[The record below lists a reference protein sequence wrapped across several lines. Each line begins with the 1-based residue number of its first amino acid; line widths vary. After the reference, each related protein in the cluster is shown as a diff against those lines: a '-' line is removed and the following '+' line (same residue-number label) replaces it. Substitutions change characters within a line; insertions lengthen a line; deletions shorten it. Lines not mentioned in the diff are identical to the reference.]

1 MLGTVQINNLN
12 LKQGELTSVEN
23 YMLFT
28 GIAAADCQNTGKIVT
43 IDQSTDLDAVL
54 GATASDLK
62 TQVTAARLNAGQNWY
77 GCVLPY
83 TVAESTPDAL
93 DAAFESAVNT
103 AMEHVKVEAI
113 IRTDPVTR
121 ATSVEAMQALAESI
135 MAKYMRPLWIMGRAP
150 QFTPASQ
157 TFADYQA
164 LSSALQAGIAADQ
177 VMLTV
182 SLWGH
187 EMGTLAGR
195 LASEAVTVADSPMRV
210 ATGAL
215 VGVWSNRPT
224 DKTGRV
230 IDLSVLKALDA
241 ARFSVP
247 QWYPDYEGMYW
258 GDGNVL
264 DVNGG
269 DFQVIENLRVIQKCM
284 RRVYPLAVAR
294 IGDRRL
300 NQTPASIAQ
309 AQTAF
314 MAPLRA
320 MSRSRTILGIV
331 FPGEIEP
338 PKEGDITLTWVS
350 KYSVEVFIAARPYNC
365 PKKITCNLLLD
376 LTNYATAT
384 A

>member
-1 MLGTVQINNLN
+1 MKT
-12 LKQGELTSVEN
+12 TCCSP
-23 YMLFT
+23 

-54 GATASDLK
+54 GATSSDLK

-83 TVAESTPDAL
+83 TVAESTADAL

-113 IRTDPVTR
+113 IRTDPITR

-135 MAKYMRPLWIMGRAP
+135 MAKYMRPLWIMARAP
-150 QFTPASQ
+150 QFNSASQ
-157 TFADYQA
+157 TFAGLHA
-164 LSSALQAGIAADQ
+164 LPLSFRRHRRRP
-177 VMLTV
+177 
-182 SLWGH
+182 GH
-187 EMGTLAGR
+187 VDREPLGARDGHPCRR

>member
-23 YMLFT
+23 YFLFT
-28 GIAAADCQNTGKIVT
+28 GIAAADCPNTGKLVT
-43 IDQSTDLDAVL
+43 VDQATDLDAVL
-54 GATASDLK
+54 GAAASDLK

-77 GCVLPY
+77 GCLLPY
-83 TVAESTPDAL
+83 TVDESTADAM
-93 DAAFESAVNT
+93 DAAFESAVST

-113 IRTDPVTR
+113 IRTDPITR
-121 ATSVEAMQALAESI
+121 AASVESMQALAESI
-135 MAKYMRPLWIMGRAP
+135 MAKYMRPLWIMARAP
-150 QFTPASQ
+150 EFNGASQ

-164 LSSALQAGIAADQ
+164 QAAALQQGIAADQ
-177 VMLTV
+177 VMLTT

-187 EMGTLAGR
+187 EQGTLAGR
-195 LASEAVTVADSPMRV
+195 LANEAVTVADSPLRV
-210 ATGAL
+210 STGAL
-215 VGVWSNRPT
+215 VGVWSSKPT

-230 IDLSVLKALDA
+230 IDISVLKALDA

-314 MAPLRA
+314 MAPLRT
-320 MSRSRTILGIV
+320 MSRTRTILGIV

-350 KYSVEVFIAARPYNC
+350 KYSVEVYIAARPYNC

-376 LTNYATAT
+376 LTNYATGA
-384 A
+384 

>member
-83 TVAESTPDAL
+83 TVAETTPAAL
-93 DAAFESAVNT
+93 DAAFESAVTT

-121 ATSVEAMQALAESI
+121 AASVETMQALAESI
-135 MAKYMRPLWIMGRAP
+135 MAQYMRPLWIMARA
-150 QFTPASQ
+150 QDFDPANQ
-157 TFADYQA
+157 TFADYQTAVAA
-164 LSSALQAGIAADQ
+164 LSTGIAADQ
-177 VMLTV
+177 VMLTT

-331 FPGEIEP
+331 FPGEIEL
-338 PKEGDITLTWVS
+338 PKDGDITLTWVS
-350 KYSVEVFIAARPYNC
+350 KYSVEINIAARPYNC

-376 LTNYATAT
+376 LTNYAKA
-384 A
+384 

>member
-12 LKQGELTSVEN
+12 LKQGELASVEN
-23 YMLFT
+23 YFLFT
-28 GIAAADCQNTGKIVT
+28 GIAAADCPNTGKLVT
-43 IDQSTDLDAVL
+43 VDQATDLDAVL
-54 GATASDLK
+54 GAAASDLK

-83 TVAESTPDAL
+83 TVLETAADAL

-113 IRTDPVTR
+113 IRTDPITR
-121 ATSVEAMQALAESI
+121 AASVESMQALAESI
-135 MAKYMRPLWIMGRAP
+135 MAQYMRPLWIMGRAP
-150 QFTPASQ
+150 VFDPSAQS
-157 TFADYQA
+157 FADYQA
-164 LSSALQAGIAADQ
+164 AVSPLQEGIAADQ
-177 VMLTV
+177 VMLTT
-182 SLWGH
+182 SLWGA
-187 EMGTLAGR
+187 EQGALAGR
-195 LASEAVTVADSPMRV
+195 LANEAVTVAGSPMRV

-215 VGVWSNRPT
+215 VGTWSDKPT
-224 DKTGRV
+224 DVTGRV
-230 IDLSVLKALDA
+230 LDLSVLKSLDA

-269 DFQVIENLRVIQKCM
+269 DYQVIENLRVIQKCM

-309 AQTAF
+309 AQTYF

-338 PKEGDITLTWVS
+338 PQEGDITLTWVS
-350 KYSVEVFIAARPYNC
+350 KYSVEICLAARPYNC

-376 LTNYATAT
+376 LTNYATA
-384 A
+384 

>member
-12 LKQGELTSVEN
+12 LKQGELSSVEN
-23 YMLFT
+23 YFLFT
-28 GIAAADCQNTGKIVT
+28 GIAAADCPNTGKLVT
-43 IDQSTDLDAVL
+43 VDQATDLDAVL

-83 TVAESTPDAL
+83 TVLETAADAL

-113 IRTDPVTR
+113 IRTDPITR
-121 ATSVEAMQALAESI
+121 AASVEAMQAQAEAI
-135 MAKYMRPLWIMGRAP
+135 MARYMRPLWIMARAP
-150 QFTPASQ
+150 EFDSASQ

-164 LSSALQAGIAADQ
+164 QASALQQGIAADQ
-177 VMLTV
+177 VMLTP

-187 EMGTLAGR
+187 EQGALAGR
-195 LASEAVTVADSPMRV
+195 LANESVTVADSPMRV
-210 ATGAL
+210 PTGAL
-215 VGVWSNRPT
+215 VGVWSNKPK

-350 KYSVEVFIAARPYNC
+350 KYSVEVYIAARPYNC

-376 LTNYATAT
+376 LTNYATGA
-384 A
+384 

>member
-12 LKQGELTSVEN
+12 LKQGELASVEN
-23 YMLFT
+23 YFLFT
-28 GIAAADCQNTGKIVT
+28 GIAAADCPNTGKLVT
-43 IDQSTDLDAVL
+43 VDQATDLDAVL
-54 GATASDLK
+54 GAAASDLK

-83 TVAESTPDAL
+83 TVLETAADAL

-113 IRTDPVTR
+113 IRTDPITR
-121 ATSVEAMQALAESI
+121 AASVEAMQAQAEAI
-135 MAKYMRPLWIMGRAP
+135 MAKYMRPLWIMARAP
-150 QFTPASQ
+150 EFKSASQ
-157 TFADYQA
+157 AFADYQA
-164 LSSALQAGIAADQ
+164 QASALQQGIAADQ
-177 VMLTV
+177 VMLTP

-187 EMGTLAGR
+187 EQGTLAGR
-195 LASEAVTVADSPMRV
+195 LANESVTVADSPMRV
-210 ATGAL
+210 PTGAL
-215 VGVWSNRPT
+215 VGVWSNKPT

-350 KYSVEVFIAARPYNC
+350 KYSVEVYIAARPYNC

-376 LTNYATAT
+376 LTNYATGA
-384 A
+384 

>member
-12 LKQGELTSVEN
+12 LKQGELSSVEN
-23 YMLFT
+23 YFLFT
-28 GIAAADCQNTGKIVT
+28 GIAAADCPNTGKLVT
-43 IDQSTDLDAVL
+43 VDQATDLDAVL
-54 GATASDLK
+54 GAAASDLK

-83 TVAESTPDAL
+83 TVAETTAEAL
-93 DAAFESAVNT
+93 DGAFESAVST

-113 IRTDPVTR
+113 IRTDPITR
-121 ATSVEAMQALAESI
+121 SASVEAMQAQAEAI
-135 MAKYMRPLWIMGRAP
+135 MARYMRPLWIMARAP
-150 QFTPASQ
+150 EFDSASQ

-164 LSSALQAGIAADQ
+164 QASALQQGIAADQ
-177 VMLTV
+177 VMLTP

-187 EMGTLAGR
+187 EQGALAGR
-195 LASEAVTVADSPMRV
+195 LANESVTVADSPMRV
-210 ATGAL
+210 PTGAL
-215 VGVWSNRPT
+215 VGVWSNKPT

-350 KYSVEVFIAARPYNC
+350 KYSVEVYIAARPYNC

-376 LTNYATAT
+376 LTNYATGA
-384 A
+384 

>member
-43 IDQSTDLDAVL
+43 IDQSTDMDAVL

-62 TQVTAARLNAGQNWY
+62 TQVAAARLNAGQNWY

-83 TVAESTPDAL
+83 TVAESTPDAM

-121 ATSVEAMQALAESI
+121 ATSVEAMQALAEGI
-135 MAKYMRPLWIMGRAP
+135 MAKYMRPLWIMARAP
-150 QFTPASQ
+150 QFNSTSQ

-164 LSSALQAGIAADQ
+164 LASALQAGIAADQ

-195 LASEAVTVADSPMRV
+195 LAS
-210 ATGAL
+210 
-215 VGVWSNRPT
+215 
-224 DKTGRV
+224 
-230 IDLSVLKALDA
+230 
-241 ARFSVP
+241 
-247 QWYPDYEGMYW
+247 
-258 GDGNVL
+258 
-264 DVNGG
+264 
-269 DFQVIENLRVIQKCM
+269 
-284 RRVYPLAVAR
+284 
-294 IGDRRL
+294 
-300 NQTPASIAQ
+300 
-309 AQTAF
+309 
-314 MAPLRA
+314 
-320 MSRSRTILGIV
+320 
-331 FPGEIEP
+331 
-338 PKEGDITLTWVS
+338 
-350 KYSVEVFIAARPYNC
+350 
-365 PKKITCNLLLD
+365 
-376 LTNYATAT
+376 
-384 A
+384 

>member
-1 MLGTVQINNLN
+1 MLGTVQINKLN
-12 LKQGELTSVEN
+12 LSQGELASVEN
-23 YMLFT
+23 YFLFT
-28 GIAAADCQNTGKIVT
+28 GIAAADCPNVGALVT
-43 IDQSTDLDAVL
+43 LDQSTNLDAVL
-54 GATASDLK
+54 GAEASDLK
-62 TQVTAARLNAGQNWY
+62 TQITAARLNAGQNWY

-83 TVAESTPDAL
+83 TVAEQTPDAL
-93 DAAFESAVNT
+93 DAAWAEAVDT
-103 AMEHVKVEAI
+103 AMEHTSVEAI

-121 ATSVEAMQALAESI
+121 AASVEAMQAKAESI
-135 MAKYMRPLWIMGRAP
+135 MASYMRPLWIMSRAP
-150 QFTPASQ
+150 VFDSAAQ
-157 TFADYQA
+157 TFADYQT
-164 LSSALQAGIAADQ
+164 LIDPLQDTIAADQ
-177 VMLTV
+177 VMITTG
-182 SLWGH
+182 LWGH
-187 EMGTLAGR
+187 EQGTLAGR

-215 VGVWSNRPT
+215 VGQWSTRPT
-224 DKTGRV
+224 DATGRV

-247 QWYPDYEGMYW
+247 QWYPDYAGMYW

-264 DVNGG
+264 DVEGG

-309 AQTAF
+309 AQTYF

-320 MSRSRTILGIV
+320 MSRSRTILGLI

-338 PKEGDITLTWVS
+338 PQDGDITISWPS
-350 KYSVEVFIAARPYNC
+350 KYAVELFIAARPYNC

-376 LTNYATAT
+376 LTNYATA
-384 A
+384 

>member
-28 GIAAADCQNTGKIVT
+28 GIAATDCQNTGKIVT

-62 TQVTAARLNAGQNWY
+62 TQVTAARLNAGQNWH

-164 LSSALQAGIAADQ
+164 LASALQAVIAADQ

-241 ARFSVP
+241 ARRSGTP
-247 QWYPDYEGMYW
+247 
-258 GDGNVL
+258 
-264 DVNGG
+264 
-269 DFQVIENLRVIQKCM
+269 IM
-284 RRVYPLAVAR
+284 RACT
-294 IGDRRL
+294 G
-300 NQTPASIAQ
+300 
-309 AQTAF
+309 
-314 MAPLRA
+314 
-320 MSRSRTILGIV
+320 
-331 FPGEIEP
+331 
-338 PKEGDITLTWVS
+338 
-350 KYSVEVFIAARPYNC
+350 
-365 PKKITCNLLLD
+365 
-376 LTNYATAT
+376 ATAT
-384 A
+384 CWTSTAATFRSLKTCASFKSACAACTPWPWPALATAASTRPPPALPRRRQPSWLRCAP

>member
-1 MLGTVQINNLN
+1 MLGTVQINKLN
-12 LKQGELTSVEN
+12 LTQGELTSVEN
-23 YMLFT
+23 YFLFT
-28 GIAAADCQNTGKIVT
+28 GIAAADCPNVGAIVT
-43 IDQSTDLDAVL
+43 LDQSTDLDAVL
-54 GATASDLK
+54 GAADSDLK
-62 TQVTAARLNAGQNWY
+62 TQITAARLNAGQNWY
-77 GCVLPY
+77 GCCLAY
-83 TVAESTPDAL
+83 SVAEQTPDAL
-93 DAAFESAVNT
+93 DAAFATAVDT
-103 AMEHVKVEAI
+103 AMEHTSVEAI
-113 IRTDPVTR
+113 IRTDPVSRGST
-121 ATSVEAMQALAESI
+121 VEALQAKTESI
-135 MAKYMRPLWIMGRAP
+135 MATYMRPLWIMGRAP
-150 QFTPASQ
+150 IFDGATM
-157 TFADYQA
+157 TFADYQT
-164 LSSALQAGIAADQ
+164 LIDPLQDTIAADQ
-177 VMLTV
+177 VMLTT

-187 EMGTLAGR
+187 EQGTLAGR

-215 VGVWSNRPT
+215 VGEWSDRPT

-269 DFQVIENLRVIQKCM
+269 DYQVIENLRVIQKCM
-284 RRVYPLAVAR
+284 RRIYPLAVAR

-309 AQTAF
+309 AQTYF
-314 MAPLRA
+314 MTPLRK
-320 MSRSRTILGIV
+320 MSRSCTILGLI

-338 PKEGDITLTWVS
+338 PEDGDITISWPS
-350 KYSVEVFIAARPYNC
+350 KYAVEIYIAARPYNC

-376 LTNYATAT
+376 LTNYATE
-384 A
+384 